1 MTDVEQPAGQPSEKR
16 FPRLTRLLSPAGRS
30 PRLLLLAAVTGLL
43 TGTTVA
49 LFEEITGTAMLGR
62 IQRAPI
68 AVQAVAPL
76 TGLLLS
82 AAILRWPGRRASAST
97 SDEYIRNFHARDQ
110 RLSVRAAPAKV
121 LAAIAT
127 LGLGT
132 PLGYEGPSI
141 YLGAVIGS
149 GLQRRLS
156 RFFSRGDAKVL
167 LVAGAAAGV
176 AAIFKAPA
184 TGALFAL
191 EVPYQDD
198 LAKNMLLPA
207 LVGAATGYL
216 AFATM
221 ASTTPILQINGA
233 PAFDLRDLGGAL
245 VIGILAGG
253 GARGFAALI
262 RAGKKFGARQN
273 PLLAA
278 GGAGVVLG
286 VLVVAAHGISDQ
298 PLAIGPGYQAV
309 RWATDP
315 THGLLVVAVVLLIR
329 TVAIPTAVAGG
340 GVGGLFVPL
349 VVEGALLGRLC
360 GSAFGQ
366 PGSSLFPVIG
376 IAAFLGA
383 GYRVPLAAVM
393 FVAESTGRPEFVVPG
408 LIAGVAA
415 QLLMGRASVSA
426 YQQGRQAGHLE
437 RRFRLPLSD
446 VVRSD
451 IATISPS
458 ATLSEFFTQL
468 LVGPRRSSVAVI
480 EEGRYVG
487 LARLE
492 ELHDIAQDQW
502 ENTTVGEVMRT
513 DVALA
518 SPRWTFRQALAAME
532 EADVDELAVV
542 GDDGI
547 LLGIVSSSD
556 ILRLHEL
563 LEQAYEDRGD
573 LGV

>member
-1 MTDVEQPAGQPSEKR
+1 VTDVEQPAGQPSQKR

-43 TGTTVA
+43 TGATVA
-49 LFEEITGTAMLGR
+49 LFDEITGTVLLGR
-62 IQRAPI
+62 VQRAPI
-68 AVQAVAPL
+68 ALQAAAPL
-76 TGLLLS
+76 AGLLLS
-82 AAILRWPGRRASAST
+82 AAIRRWLGRGASAST
-97 SDEYIRNFHARDQ
+97 SDEYIRNFHAHDK
-110 RLSVRAAPAKV
+110 RLSVRGAPAKL

-127 LGLGT
+127 LGFGA

-156 RFFSRGDAKVL
+156 HFFSRRDAKVL

-221 ASTTPILQINGA
+221 ASTTPLLQIKGA

-245 VIGILAGG
+245 IIGILAGG

-262 RAGKKFGARQN
+262 RVAKNFGARQN
-273 PLLAA
+273 SLVAA
-278 GGAGVVLG
+278 AGAGVVLG
-286 VLVVAAHGISDQ
+286 GLIVAAHGLSDQ

-315 THGLLVVAVVLLIR
+315 THGLWVVAALLLIR
-329 TVAIPTAVAGG
+329 TLAVPTAVAGG

-408 LIAGVAA
+408 LIAAVAA

-426 YQQGRQAGHLE
+426 YQQGRMAGHLE

-446 VVRSD
+446 VVRAD
-451 IATISPS
+451 IATVSPA
-458 ATLSEFFTQL
+458 ATLSELFTHL
-468 LVGPRRSSVAVI
+468 LIGPRRSSVAVI
-480 EEGRYVG
+480 AEGRYVG

-492 ELHDIAQDQW
+492 ELHDIAPERWDS
-502 ENTTVGEVMRT
+502 TSVGEVMRT
-513 DVALA
+513 DVAIA

-532 EADVDELAVV
+532 KADIDELPVV
-542 GDDGI
+542 ADDGA

-556 ILRLHEL
+556 ILRLHDL
-563 LEQAYEDRGD
+563 LEQATEDRGD

>member
-1 MTDVEQPAGQPSEKR
+1 MTDAGQRPAARRSRIWE
-16 FPRLTRLLSPAGRS
+16 LLKPAGRS
-30 PRLLLLAAVTGLL
+30 PRVLALAAVTGLL
-43 TGTTVA
+43 TGVA
-49 LFEEITGTAMLGR
+49 VAVFDEITGTVLLGR
-62 IQRAPI
+62 IQRAPL
-68 AVQAVAPL
+68 AVQAAGPL
-76 TGLLLS
+76 CGLLLA
-82 AAILRWPGRRASAST
+82 AAITKWLGRGSSPAT

-110 RLSVRAAPAKV
+110 RLSLRAAPAKI
-121 LAAIAT
+121 LAAVAT

-141 YLGAVIGS
+141 YLGAIIGS
-149 GLQRRLS
+149 TVQRRLS
-156 RFFSRGDAKVL
+156 PLFSRRDAKVL

-191 EVPYQDD
+191 EVAYQDD

-207 LVGAATGYL
+207 LVGAAMGYVT
-216 AFATM
+216 FATLL
-221 ASTTPILQINGA
+221 STTPLLAIKGA
-233 PAFDLRDLGGAL
+233 PPFDLTDLGGAL
-245 VIGILAGG
+245 VIGILAGV

-262 RAGKKFGARQN
+262 AQAKQLRARVNPFVGAAAAGV
-273 PLLAA
+273 LLAI
-278 GGAGVVLG
+278 LI
-286 VLVVAAHGISDQ
+286 VAARVLSDR
-298 PLAIGPGYQAV
+298 PLAIGPGYQAI

-315 THGLLVVAVVLLIR
+315 THGLLMIAGLLLIR
-329 TVAIPTAVAGG
+329 TVAVPAALAGG
-340 GVGGLFVPL
+340 GVGGLFIPL

-408 LIAGVAA
+408 LIAAVAA
-415 QLLMGRASVSA
+415 QLLMGRSSVSA
-426 YQQGRQAGHLE
+426 YQQARQAGHLE
-437 RRFRLPLSD
+437 RRFRLPLAD
-446 VVRSD
+446 VVRPD
-451 IATISPS
+451 IGTIGPDASV
-458 ATLSEFFTQL
+458 AEFFSQL
-468 LVGPRRSSVAVI
+468 VTGPRHSSVAVV
-480 EEGRYVG
+480 EGGRYLG
-487 LARLE
+487 LARLD
-492 ELHDIAQDQW
+492 ELHDVAQDQW
-502 ENTTVGEVMRT
+502 NDTTVGQIMRT
-513 DVALA
+513 DVAVA

-532 EADVDELAVV
+532 DADVDELPVAEE
-542 GDDGI
+542 DGR

-563 LEQAYEDRGD
+563 LDQATEDRRD

>member
-1 MTDVEQPAGQPSEKR
+1 M
-16 FPRLTRLLSPAGRS
+16 LSPAGRS
-30 PRLLLLAAVTGLL
+30 PRVLLLAALTGLL
-43 TGTTVA
+43 TGAMVA
-49 LFEEITGTAMLGR
+49 VFDEVTGTVLLGR

-68 AVQAVAPL
+68 AVQALAPL
-76 TGLLLS
+76 CGLLIS
-82 AAILRWPGRRASAST
+82 AAILRWVGGGASVAT

-110 RLSVRAAPAKV
+110 RLSLRAAPAKI
-121 LAAIAT
+121 LAAVAT
-127 LGLGT
+127 LGFGT

-141 YLGAVIGS
+141 YLGATIGS
-149 GLQRRLS
+149 ALQRRLS
-156 RFFSRGDAKVL
+156 QFFSRRDAKVL

-198 LAKNMLLPA
+198 LARNMLLPA
-207 LVGAATGYL
+207 LIGAATGYL
-216 AFATM
+216 TFASL
-221 ASTTPILQINGA
+221 ASTTPLLQIKGA
-233 PAFDLRDLGGAL
+233 PPFDLVDLGGAL
-245 VIGILAGG
+245 VIGVLAGG
-253 GARGFAALI
+253 GARAFAALI
-262 RAGKKFGARQN
+262 HLAKDLRSRVNPVVGA
-273 PLLAA
+273 AV
-278 GGAGVVLG
+278 AGVVLAG
-286 VLVVAAHGISDQ
+286 LIVAARAISPQ
-298 PLAIGPGYQAV
+298 PLAIGPGYVAV

-315 THGLLVVAVVLLIR
+315 SHGLLLVAALLAIR
-329 TVAIPTAVAGG
+329 TVAIPTALAGG

-408 LIAGVAA
+408 LIAAVAA
-415 QLLMGRASVSA
+415 QLLMGRESVSS
-426 YQQGRQAGHLE
+426 YQQARQGGHLE

-446 VVRSD
+446 VVRTD
-451 IATISPS
+451 IATIAPT
-458 ATLSEFFTQL
+458 ATVSEFFTHL

-480 EEGRYVG
+480 AEGRYAG

-492 ELHDIAQDQW
+492 ELHDVPQDQW
-502 ENTTVGEVMRT
+502 DSTTVAEVMRT
-513 DVALA
+513 DVAAA
-518 SPRWTFRQALAAME
+518 SPRWTFREALAAME
-532 EADVDELAVV
+532 EADIDELPVLA
-542 GDDGI
+542 DDGR
-547 LLGIVSSSD
+547 LLGIVSSGD

-563 LEQAYEDRGD
+563 LDQATEDRGD

>member
-1 MTDVEQPAGQPSEKR
+1 MTDAG
-16 FPRLTRLLSPAGRS
+16 PRPGRRSRIWQLLKPAGRS
-30 PRLLLLAAVTGLL
+30 PRVLLLAAVTGLL
-43 TGTTVA
+43 TGAAVA
-49 LFEEITGTAMLGR
+49 VFDQITGTFLLGR
-62 IQRAPI
+62 IQRAPL
-68 AVQAVAPL
+68 AVQALGPL
-76 TGLLLS
+76 CGLLLA
-82 AAILRWPGRRASAST
+82 AAISKWVGRGASPAT

-110 RLSVRAAPAKV
+110 RLSARAAPAKI
-121 LAAIAT
+121 LAAVAT

-141 YLGAVIGS
+141 YIGAVIGS
-149 GLQRRLS
+149 SLQRRLS
-156 RFFSRGDAKVL
+156 RLFPRRDAKVL

-191 EVPYQDD
+191 EVAYQDD

-207 LVGAATGYL
+207 LVGAAMGYVT
-216 AFATM
+216 FATLL
-221 ASTTPILQINGA
+221 STTPLLAIKGA
-233 PAFDLRDLGGAL
+233 PPFDLTDLGGAL
-245 VIGILAGG
+245 VIGILAGV

-262 RAGKKFGARQN
+262 AKAKHVRARVNPFVGAA
-273 PLLAA
+273 AA
-278 GGAGVVLG
+278 GVILAVLI
-286 VLVVAAHGISDQ
+286 VAARSLSDR
-298 PLAIGPGYQAV
+298 PLAIGPGYQAI

-315 THGLLVVAVVLLIR
+315 THGLLLIAGLLLIR
-329 TVAIPTAVAGG
+329 TVAVPAALAGG
-340 GVGGLFVPL
+340 GVGGLFIPL

-408 LIAGVAA
+408 LIAAVAA
-415 QLLMGRASVSA
+415 QLLMGRSSVSA
-426 YQQGRQAGHLE
+426 YQQARQAGHLE
-437 RRFRLPLSD
+437 RRFRLPLAD
-446 VVRSD
+446 VLRPD
-451 IATISPS
+451 IATIAPD
-458 ATLSEFFTQL
+458 ATVAEFFAQL
-468 LVGPRRSSVAVI
+468 LTGPRRSSVAVV
-480 EEGRYVG
+480 EGGSFVG
-487 LARLE
+487 LARLDD
-492 ELHDIAQDQW
+492 LHDVGQDRW
-502 ENTTVGEVMRT
+502 NDTTVAQIMRT
-513 DVALA
+513 DLAVA

-532 EADVDELAVV
+532 DADVDELPVV
-542 GDDGI
+542 ETDGR

-563 LEQAYEDRGD
+563 LAQATEDRRD

>member
-1 MTDVEQPAGQPSEKR
+1 MTDTEQPAGQPSDKR
-16 FPRLTRLLSPAGRS
+16 FPRLIKLLSPAGRS

-43 TGTTVA
+43 TGTAVA
-49 LFEEITGTAMLGR
+49 AFDELTGTVMLGR
-62 IQRAPI
+62 IQRAPL
-68 AVQAVAPL
+68 AVQAAAPL
-76 TGLLLS
+76 CGLLLA
-82 AAILRWPGRRASAST
+82 AAILRWAGRGASPST
-97 SDEYIRNFHARDQ
+97 SDEYIRNFHSRDQ
-110 RLSVRAAPAKV
+110 RLSLRAAPAKV

-141 YLGAVIGS
+141 YLGASIGS

-156 RFFSRGDAKVL
+156 HFFSRRDAKVL

-207 LVGAATGYL
+207 LVGAATGYIT
-216 AFATM
+216 FAAM
-221 ASTTPILQINGA
+221 ASTTPLLQISGA

-253 GARGFAALI
+253 GARAFAALI
-262 RAGKKFGARQN
+262 RAAKRWGARQR
-273 PLLAA
+273 PMLAA
-278 GGAGVVLG
+278 GASGVILG
-286 VLVVAAHGISDQ
+286 VLIVAARAISDE
-298 PLAIGPGYQAV
+298 PLAIGPGYRAV
-309 RWATDP
+309 HWATDP
-315 THGLLVVAVVLLIR
+315 THGIAVVAALLLIR
-329 TVAIPTAVAGG
+329 TLAVPAAVAGG
-340 GVGGLFVPL
+340 GVGGLFIPL
-349 VVEGALLGRLC
+349 VVEGALIGRLC
-360 GSAFGQ
+360 GAAFGQ

-408 LIAGVAA
+408 LIAAVAA

-426 YQQGRQAGHLE
+426 YQQARQAGHLE
-437 RRFRLPLSD
+437 RRFRMPIAE
-446 VVRSD
+446 VVRTD
-451 IATISPS
+451 IATISPT
-458 ATLSEFFTQL
+458 ATVSEFFTHL

-480 EEGRYVG
+480 DEGRYVG
-487 LARLE
+487 WARLE
-492 ELHDIAQDQW
+492 ELHDIAQDRW
-502 ENTTVGEVMRT
+502 DTTTVSEVMRRDLAT
-513 DVALA
+513 A

-532 EADVDELAVV
+532 EADVDELPVV
-542 GDDGI
+542 TEGGE
-547 LLGIVSSSD
+547 LLGVVASSD

-563 LEQAYEDRGD
+563 LEQATEDRGD